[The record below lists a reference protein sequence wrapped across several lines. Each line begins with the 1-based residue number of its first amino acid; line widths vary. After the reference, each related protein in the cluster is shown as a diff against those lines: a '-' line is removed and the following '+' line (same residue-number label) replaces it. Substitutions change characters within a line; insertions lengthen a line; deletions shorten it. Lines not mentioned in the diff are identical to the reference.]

1 MHSLILHEAC
11 ATQQLLLPKRHS
23 MFRCIAADLVRQVG
37 LTAPELAQKCQHRRF
52 FPGSH
57 CAELTRPQ
65 STICSATCPATS
77 RSGCVTTQSVRPS
90 PAYTIVINK
99 TEERFS
105 MESARFIIVCVL
117 SRMATCLAP
126 SQPFFQ
132 SFQRCDCLRRVS
144 MHKPI
149 SYSPVAKQ
157 DRWANVEARRLHPA
171 ALGMSSWHR

>member
-1 MHSLILHEAC
+1 
-11 ATQQLLLPKRHS
+11 
-23 MFRCIAADLVRQVG
+23 VRQVG

-99 TEERFS
+99 TEERIQHGIRSLYHRLRPLPDGYMLGAFPTFLPIVPTLRLLEASFDAQANFIFS
-105 MESARFIIVCVL
+105 GCQARPMGQCGSAPTTPRRPWDVVVA
-117 SRMATCLAP
+117 SMSALAD
-126 SQPFFQ
+126 
-132 SFQRCDCLRRVS
+132 SFRLNRAV
-144 MHKPI
+144 PI
-149 SYSPVAKQ
+149 
-157 DRWANVEARRLHPA
+157 DREACRDHSDICR
-171 ALGMSSWHR
+171 